1 MPVLSDKVINLPES
15 PIRKLVH
22 FADQAKAKGVHIY
35 HLNIGQPD
43 IAAPEECS
51 DIIQKSDLKLLPYGS
66 SEGSLKFR
74 KSLCSYYS
82 KNDIDVN
89 PESIIAT
96 TGASEAVAFTLNSI
110 CDAGDEI
117 IIPEPFYANYS
128 GFAAASSIN
137 VIPVVSLFEDQ
148 FCLPAIEEIESKV
161 TNKTKGI
168 LICNPSNPTGY
179 LYSKKE
185 IEALGDLALK
195 YDIFLIVDEVYREF
209 IHDDHTKHYSVLQS
223 EKLNDHAVMI
233 DSVSKRYSLCGARV
247 GCMVTRNK
255 ALIKNALKF
264 AHLRLSPATYALMAS
279 EAAINSDV
287 SYLNEVKKEYTAR
300 KNTLIDALKKIPGVR
315 VSDPKG
321 AFYCIAELPVDDAEV
336 FAKWLLTDFRYENET
351 VMFAPA
357 AGFYSTPGF
366 GKKQIRIGF
375 VLKER
380 DLLRSAEI
388 LEKALI
394 AYSN

>member
-43 IAAPEECS
+43 IAAPVESS

-96 TGASEAVAFTLNSI
+96 SGASEAVAFTLNSI

-148 FCLPAIEEIESKV
+148 FCLPAIEEIESKFD
-161 TNKTKGI
+161 TED
-168 LICNPSNPTGY
+168 PEY
-179 LYSKKE
+179 EKK
-185 IEALGDLALK
+185 LDS
-195 YDIFLIVDEVYREF
+195 
-209 IHDDHTKHYSVLQS
+209 T
-223 EKLNDHAVMI
+223 I
-233 DSVSKRYSLCGARV
+233 D
-247 GCMVTRNK
+247 
-255 ALIKNALKF
+255 
-264 AHLRLSPATYALMAS
+264 
-279 EAAINSDV
+279 
-287 SYLNEVKKEYTAR
+287 
-300 KNTLIDALKKIPGVR
+300 
-315 VSDPKG
+315 
-321 AFYCIAELPVDDAEV
+321 
-336 FAKWLLTDFRYENET
+336 
-351 VMFAPA
+351 
-357 AGFYSTPGF
+357 
-366 GKKQIRIGF
+366 
-375 VLKER
+375 
-380 DLLRSAEI
+380 
-388 LEKALI
+388 
-394 AYSN
+394 